1 MISIKDI
8 AQLAE
13 VSVSTVSRVIN
24 GNVYVS
30 EDKRRRIEQAIAETG
45 FVPNRAAR
53 DMVRKSTS
61 KVGIFLPD
69 TFNQFQR
76 QLFSEIA
83 HNLENLG
90 YYSSFFFVPTNLR
103 GEQTCLQKLKSERL
117 DGVLLLREIELPE
130 FREYLNQNQIPTV
143 LVTFE
148 NAAWANASSVHIRE
162 SEAADVATSY
172 LISLGH
178 RRIAMIGGKRF
189 SFGAQREAGY
199 RNALKRASIPL
210 EEALFVYVEAHNAV
224 GGSVAMSRLLE
235 RKVPFTAVFA
245 HTDEVAIGCI
255 RQLEDRGFSI
265 PRDISVAA
273 IDDIEM
279 SSYLSPRLTTIRQ
292 PLKEMGR
299 LAVSMLHDHIR
310 GNSSGYQDIAL
321 PSTLIRRDSTD
332 FGPFVGRG
340 DL

>member
-8 AQLAE
+8 AQLAD

-30 EDKRRRIEQAIAETG
+30 DEKRRRIEQAIAETG

-130 FREYLNQNQIPTV
+130 FREYLSINNIPTV

-148 NAAWANASSVHIRE
+148 NTAWKDVSSVHIGE
-162 SEAADVATSY
+162 MEAAGVATEH

-178 RRIAMIGGKRF
+178 RRIAMVGGSRF
-189 SFGAQREAGY
+189 SYGVQRAAGF
-199 RNALKRASIPL
+199 RKALEQAGVPYY
-210 EEALFVYVEAHNAV
+210 EELTVYVEANNIV
-224 GGSVAMSRLLE
+224 GGSAATSRLLE
-235 RKVPFTAVFA
+235 RDVPFSAVFA
-245 HTDEVAIGCI
+245 HTDELAIGCI
-255 RQLEDRGFSI
+255 RHLKDCGFSI
-265 PRDISVAA
+265 PRDISVVA

-299 LAVSMLHDHIR
+299 LAVSMLHDHIKS
-310 GNSSGYQDIAL
+310 GSSRQENISL
-321 PSTLIRRDSTD
+321 PFTLIRRESTAE
-332 FGPFVGRG
+332 R
-340 DL
+340 L